1 LAKFRGKHARFR
13 PLPFRYVLL
22 ISLVFFIFSTVAGL
36 WIINKSI
43 EPVLMRY
50 AESQTR
56 KIASLVINKA
66 IDKKTTNVEDINN
79 VIDIHSKG
87 KVSTI
92 QLKTSVIN
100 RALAD
105 TVAEIQ
111 KNIKEVEKGS
121 FSSLSQV
128 TDVEIETN
136 KEKNSEGYIIWYVP
150 LGQATKN
157 ALFGNLGPKIPIK
170 FNAIGDIR
178 PDVKMK
184 ATPMGINNT
193 WIDASL
199 HLVVSVQII
208 TPFATKITKL
218 TENIPIAAGLI
229 QGDVPQYFNGGSGS
243 SPAIQLPD
251 TKNK

>member
-1 LAKFRGKHARFR
+1 MTRFRGKRARFR

-22 ISLVFFIFSTVAGL
+22 ISFVFFILSTAAGL
-36 WIINKSI
+36 WIINKGI
-43 EPVLMRY
+43 EPTLIKY
-50 AESQTR
+50 AESQSR
-56 KIASLVINKA
+56 KIASQVINEA
-66 IDKKTTNVEDINN
+66 IDQKTTNVEDINN
-79 VIDIHSKG
+79 VIDIKSKG

-92 QLKTSVIN
+92 QLKTNVIN

-111 KNIKEVEKGS
+111 KNIKKVERGS
-121 FSSLSQV
+121 FPSLSQV
-128 TDVEIETN
+128 TDVEIETD
-136 KEKNSEGYIIWYVP
+136 KQKNSEGFIIWYVP

-229 QGDVPQYFNGGSGS
+229 QGDVPQYFNGGSNS
-243 SPAIQLPD
+243 SPSIQLPD
-251 TKNK
+251 TKK

>member
-1 LAKFRGKHARFR
+1 LAKFRRKHVSFG
-13 PLPFRYVLL
+13 LPFRYVLL
-22 ISLVFFIFSTVAGL
+22 ISLVFFIFSTAAGL
-36 WIINKSI
+36 WLVNKAI
-43 EPVLMRY
+43 EPTLMKY
-50 AESQTR
+50 AETQTR
-56 KIASLVINKA
+56 KIASLVINDA
-66 IDKKTTNVEDINN
+66 IDKKTTNVDDISN
-79 VIDIHSKG
+79 VIEIKTKG
-87 KVSTI
+87 KISSV

-111 KNIKEVEKGS
+111 KNIDEVEKGS
-121 FSSLSQV
+121 FPSLSQV
-128 TDVEIETN
+128 TDVEIEKNN
-136 KEKNSEGYIIWYVP
+136 KLDDGFIIWYVP

-178 PDVKMK
+178 PDVRMK

-208 TPFATKITKL
+208 TPFTTKITKL

-251 TKNK
+251 KKNK

>member
-1 LAKFRGKHARFR
+1 LAKFRRRHVRWG

-22 ISLVFFIFSTVAGL
+22 ISFVFFIFSTAAGL
-36 WIINKSI
+36 WIVNRAI
-43 EPVLMRY
+43 EPTLMKY

-66 IDKKTTNVEDINN
+66 IEKKTTNVEDINN
-79 VIDIHSKG
+79 VIEIKSNG
-87 KVSTI
+87 KVFTI
-92 QLKTSVIN
+92 KTSVIN
-100 RALAD
+100 QALAD

-111 KNIKEVEKGS
+111 KNIKEVERGS
-121 FSSLSQV
+121 FPSLTSIS
-128 TDVEIETN
+128 DVEIETDT
-136 KEKNSEGYIIWYVP
+136 KKNSDGFIIWYVP

-170 FNAIGDIR
+170 FNAIGDIQ

-208 TPFATKITKL
+208 TPFQTKITKL
-218 TENIPIAAGLI
+218 TETIPIAAGLI

-243 SPAIQLPD
+243 SPAIQLPE
-251 TKNK
+251 KKK

>member
-1 LAKFRGKHARFR
+1 LAKFRRKHVSFG
-13 PLPFRYVLL
+13 LPFRYVLL
-22 ISLVFFIFSTVAGL
+22 ISLVFFIFSTAAGL
-36 WIINKSI
+36 WLVNKAI
-43 EPVLMRY
+43 EPTLMKY
-50 AESQTR
+50 AETQTR
-56 KIASLVINKA
+56 KIASLVINDA
-66 IDKKTTNVEDINN
+66 IDKKTTSVDDISN
-79 VIDIHSKG
+79 VIEIKTKG
-87 KVSTI
+87 KISSV

-111 KNIKEVEKGS
+111 KNIDKVEMGS
-121 FSSLSQV
+121 FPSLSQV
-128 TDVEIETN
+128 TDVEIEKSN
-136 KEKNSEGYIIWYVP
+136 KSDDGFIIWYIP

-178 PDVKMK
+178 PDVRMK

-208 TPFATKITKL
+208 TPFTTKITKL

-251 TKNK
+251 KKNK

>member
-1 LAKFRGKHARFR
+1 
-13 PLPFRYVLL
+13 LPFRYVLL
-22 ISLVFFIFSTVAGL
+22 ISFVFFILSTVAGL
-36 WIINKSI
+36 WIINKGI
-43 EPVLMRY
+43 EPTLMKY
-50 AESQTR
+50 AESQSR
-56 KIASLVINKA
+56 KIASQVINDA

-79 VIDIHSKG
+79 IIEFNSKG

-92 QLKTSVIN
+92 QTSVIN

-111 KNIKEVEKGS
+111 KNIKKVERGS
-121 FSSLSQV
+121 FPSLSQV
-128 TDVEIETN
+128 TDVEIETD
-136 KEKNSEGYIIWYVP
+136 KQKNSDGYIIWYVP

-218 TENIPIAAGLI
+218 KENIPIAAGLI
-229 QGDVPQYFNGGSGS
+229 QGDVPQYFNGGSNS
-243 SPAIQLPD
+243 SPSIQLPD
-251 TKNK
+251 IKK

>member
-1 LAKFRGKHARFR
+1 MAKFRRKHVSFG
-13 PLPFRYVLL
+13 LPFRYVLL
-22 ISLVFFIFSTVAGL
+22 ISLVFFIFSTAAGL
-36 WIINKSI
+36 WLVNKAI
-43 EPVLMRY
+43 EPTLMKY
-50 AESQTR
+50 AETQTR
-56 KIASLVINKA
+56 KIASLVINDA
-66 IDKKTTNVEDINN
+66 IDKKTTNVDDISN
-79 VIDIHSKG
+79 VIEIKTKG
-87 KVSTI
+87 KISSV

-111 KNIKEVEKGS
+111 KNIDEVEKGS
-121 FSSLSQV
+121 FPSLSQV
-128 TDVEIETN
+128 TDVEIEKNN
-136 KEKNSEGYIIWYVP
+136 KLSDGFIIWYVP

-178 PDVKMK
+178 PDVRMK

-208 TPFATKITKL
+208 TPFTTKITKL

-251 TKNK
+251 KKNK

>member
-1 LAKFRGKHARFR
+1 LAKFRRRHVRWG

-22 ISLVFFIFSTVAGL
+22 ISFVFFIFSTAVGI
-36 WIINKSI
+36 WIVNRAI
-43 EPVLMRY
+43 EPTLMKY

-66 IDKKTTNVEDINN
+66 IEKKTTNVEDINN
-79 VIDIHSKG
+79 VIEINSNG
-87 KVSTI
+87 KVFTI
-92 QLKTSVIN
+92 KTSVIN
-100 RALAD
+100 QALAD

-111 KNIKEVEKGS
+111 KNIKEVERGS
-121 FSSLSQV
+121 FPTLTSVS
-128 TDVEIETN
+128 DVEIETDT
-136 KEKNSEGYIIWYVP
+136 KKNSDGFIIWYVP

-170 FNAIGDIR
+170 FNAIGDIQ

-208 TPFATKITKL
+208 TPFQTKITKL

-229 QGDVPQYFNGGSGS
+229 QGDVPQYFNGGNGS
-243 SPAIQLPD
+243 APAIQLPE
-251 TKNK
+251 KKK